1 MASSVSE
8 DSSDSESFKLHHFT
22 RIKNKYF
29 NNYEEENTNLANFK
43 TSFNL
48 IQKIASRQM
57 YGRFAKHAKAPTER
71 IFNEIYYKCR
81 YRLDHIIPKDDAM
94 SHIFMGFT
102 LCGKFFI
109 SYTTKLGEPT
119 SSTAS
124 LFPSVEY
131 ELYIWR
137 FIPGQTLQF
146 VGKHRIFKLFKS
158 SLGLDEV
165 TFMQF
170 PLDPYKM
177 ICYAVA
183 TGNPSMTFLTIL
195 TLPTNNC
202 RNCKTISPQEDD
214 KFVQGWCLKHG
225 FMLNFMFTMS
235 QPSPSFNPHISLAFP
250 DHLVINTGHCIHM
263 LHITTL
269 KPVRPV
275 IQFHSQYKEYEQ
287 KFPSH
292 IVTSNCTDTLSEV
305 SESPSEFLNTSI
317 VDSIL
322 EDFNEYDLEGNDHN
336 KPFHELNISCE
347 PLNVTG
353 RNYHNTLVQN
363 ILDTRLKHLQNA
375 NKDCLFSVPQTSGL
389 QKQAEKTKID
399 KKIAEKAY
407 EFTEE
412 NEKCEKLSLF
422 RKKRLADKKYEFSED
437 NNENIVPF
445 YSLRRERRCFYRTQN
460 CIRTPE
466 FSNSLFLSP
475 RSSSLRSPM
484 QSPNSRHGQ
493 FSPSNGRNI
502 YSPIIR
508 NCPIYSKSP
517 ISPKDTTRKFNVYS
531 PGTDSDCSDS
541 DSRLILR
548 PVHNISTSLCND
560 VKSQHSAGLLIMD
573 SKRNENIKWIKKVV
587 KRYSSVDFENSS
599 LLSGQSRDD
608 YNVPI
613 EIPVLVQ
620 TLAEQHLDIVPE
632 IKADQLAET
641 QLIITQRTF
650 DCDQFVQSRAQQL
663 CIDAQLEFLHCEDYD
678 IKILHICPLNGHIV
692 CKAVITIG
700 AVQDVVPYCRRN
712 IYVAECIFTWN
723 IADNIFE
730 VIEPPLKYKLQTK
743 WYSTELPLIKM
754 PSILHKKVL
763 VMDQLLAESKRSL
776 RDYNNCYEICIDS
789 KQLYLGS
796 TSSDDEYFDE
806 YSIPSESDQENY

>member
-8 DSSDSESFKLHHFT
+8 DSSDSEIFKRQRTCHIT
-22 RIKNKYF
+22 NKCF
-29 NNYEEENTNLANFK
+29 NNEEEENANTECEKTN
-43 TSFNL
+43 FNL
-48 IQKIASRQM
+48 IQKLANRQI
-57 YGRFAKHAKAPTER
+57 YGRITKHPKANTER
-71 IFNEIYYKCR
+71 IFKDIYYRCR
-81 YRLDHIIPKDDAM
+81 YQLDHIIPKHDAL

-102 LCGKFFI
+102 LCGKYFI
-109 SYTTKLGEPT
+109 SYTTNSGEPT
-119 SSTAS
+119 SATAS

-137 FIPGQTLQF
+137 FIPGQQLQY

-158 SLGLDEV
+158 SFGLDEV

-170 PLDPYKM
+170 PLDPYKI
-177 ICYAVA
+177 ICYAIA
-183 TGNPSMTFLTIL
+183 SGNPSMTFLTIL
-195 TLPTNNC
+195 TLPSKNC
-202 RNCKTISPQEDD
+202 RNCTVSSAQDDD
-214 KFVQGWCLKHG
+214 KLTRGWCLKHG

-235 QPSPSFNPHISLAFP
+235 HPAPSFNPHISLAFP
-250 DHLVINTGHCIHM
+250 DHLVINTGHCIHI
-263 LHITTL
+263 LSIGSL
-269 KPVRPV
+269 EPVRPV
-275 IQFHSQYKEYEQ
+275 LQFNSHYKEYES
-287 KFPSH
+287 KLPTH
-292 IVTSNCTDTLSEV
+292 IVTSNCIDSLSEV
-305 SESPSEFLNTSI
+305 SESPSEFLNTTSV
-317 VDSIL
+317 VDAIL

-353 RNYHNTLVQN
+353 KNYHNTLVQN

-389 QKQAEKTKID
+389 QKQIEKNKID

-407 EFTEE
+407 EFIEE

-437 NNENIVPF
+437 NSENIVPF
-445 YSLRRERRCFYRTQN
+445 YSLRRERRCSYRPQN
-460 CIRTPE
+460 CIRSPE

-475 RSSSLRSPM
+475 RSPSLRSPM

-493 FSPSNGRNI
+493 FSPGGGRNI

-508 NCPIYSKSP
+508 NPIYSKSP

-548 PVHNISTSLCND
+548 PVHNISTSHCND
-560 VKSQHSAGLLIMD
+560 LKNQQTGLLIVD
-573 SKRNENIKWIKKVV
+573 SKRHETVKWIKKVV

-678 IKILHICPLNGHIV
+678 IKILHICPLNGHVV
-692 CKAVITIG
+692 CKAAIIIG
-700 AVQDVVPYCRRN
+700 ALQDLVPYCRRN
-712 IYVAECIFTWN
+712 NYLAECIFTWN
-723 IADNIFE
+723 ITNNLFE
-730 VIEPPLKYKLQTK
+730 VIEPPLKFKLQTK
-743 WYSTELPLIKM
+743 WYSTTLPFIKI
-754 PSILHKKVL
+754 PSIVHKKVL

-789 KQLYLGS
+789 KQLYCGS
-796 TSSDDEYFDE
+796 ASSDEEYFDE
-806 YSIPSESDQENY
+806 YSIPSESD